1 MQKYKLFLKN
11 PKSEQKKYDFRL
23 FFSLVNRIFA
33 NEKSRKGMAL
43 NLNKNLKLYYSIKEV
58 AEMFGLNESTLRYW
72 ETEFPYLKPKTSGPA
87 KIRQY
92 QEKDIE
98 QIRLIHNLVKVRGFK
113 LAAAKKIINSNR
125 DGADKRAEVLT
136 RLLGVRDELQALKKQ
151 MDFLQ

>member
-1 MQKYKLFLKN
+1 
-11 PKSEQKKYDFRL
+11 
-23 FFSLVNRIFA
+23 
-33 NEKSRKGMAL
+33 MAL
-43 NLNKNLKLYYSIKEV
+43 NLDKNLKLYYSIREV
-58 AEMFGLNESTLRYW
+58 AEMFDLNESTLRYW

-125 DGADKRAEVLT
+125 NGADRKAEVLT
-136 RLLGVRDELQALKKQ
+136 RLIDIRSNLQELKTQ
-151 MDFLQ
+151 MDSL